1 MRSERYF
8 DDATSTTGSRAYT
21 PCSSSTANDKLWD
34 DHFYAVPWPG
44 SVYIILEKASGQ
56 AITLKNDSLC
66 LQTVEGAH
74 NEYSHW
80 LCVEAN
86 GYFGFFNPKSG
97 KYIGHNGKWDMQ
109 ASAEKFLD
117 WEYLTPRRH
126 PDGGY
131 QLLTPFWQ
139 HTLRE
144 VAIADDGK
152 RLIRR
157 QHGTTLWEF
166 VKVPKH

>member
-1 MRSERYF
+1 MGSERRF
-8 DDATSTTGSRAYT
+8 DDATSTAGSKIYT
-21 PCSSSTANDKLWD
+21 PRSGSTAIDDLWAD
-34 DHFYAVPWPG
+34 DYAVPWPG

-56 AITLKNDSLC
+56 AVTLRDSSLC
-66 LQTVEGAH
+66 LRAFKDAGD
-74 NEYSHW
+74 EYSHW
-80 LCVEAN
+80 LCVQAN

-97 KYIGHNGKWDMQ
+97 KYIGHDGEYGMR
-109 ASAEKFLD
+109 ATAEKFLD
-117 WEYLTPRRH
+117 WEYFTPRRH

-144 VAIADDGK
+144 VAIADDGEK
-152 RLIRR
+152 LIRR
-157 QHGTTLWEF
+157 EHGITLWEF